1 MRRAFAAIFFVA
13 CRTSPSPAAVIDA
26 APSGP
31 FEGEIDLAV
40 ARFSVTAQL
49 KGNKSHFL
57 FKRADGRVMSEM
69 FVDGDANKVYT
80 PLRGRKYAELSIDAV
95 APPSGL
101 VAKKSGEKDTILGH
115 ECEMLTVVDGH
126 SRRDICL
133 ATDLPPLRIN
143 VGPAGGKGFEPA
155 FGQGFPLRISVVD
168 VTNQPGKMEATR
180 IERKPISDADVEIHA
195 DWPKIQIA
203 PDAGAHDD

>member
-1 MRRAFAAIFFVA
+1 MRAALFALLFAA
-13 CRTSPSPAAVIDA
+13 CRTSSSSTTAAVDA

-31 FEGEIDLAV
+31 FEGEIDLSV
-40 ARFSVTAQL
+40 AHFSVTAQL
-49 KGNKSHFL
+49 KGNKSHYV

-80 PLRGRKYAELSIDAV
+80 PIRGRKYAELSIDAV
-95 APPSGL
+95 APKSGL
-101 VAKKSGEKDTILGH
+101 VAKKTGEKDMVLGH
-115 ECEMLTVVDGH
+115 ECEMLAVIDGM

-168 VTNQPGKMEATR
+168 VSNHPGKLEATR
-180 IERKPISDADVEIHA
+180 IERRSVPDSDVTIHA
-195 DWPKIQIA
+195 DWPKVPIA
-203 PDAGAHDD
+203 TDAGSDE